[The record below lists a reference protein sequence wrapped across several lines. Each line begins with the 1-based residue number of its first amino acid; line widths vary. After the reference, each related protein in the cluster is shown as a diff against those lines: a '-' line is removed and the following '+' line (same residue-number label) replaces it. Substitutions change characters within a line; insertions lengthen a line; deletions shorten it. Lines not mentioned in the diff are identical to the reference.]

1 MFFINLF
8 FSKSLSSFK
17 KVYMITGTITGKKI
31 NQIRGGI
38 EMDGHKSDLGF
49 QLFKHENRKS
59 ALFHQQVFCSELV
72 V

>member
-1 MFFINLF
+1 
-8 FSKSLSSFK
+8 
-17 KVYMITGTITGKKI
+17 MITGTITGKKI

-59 ALFHQQVFCSELV
+59 ALFHQQVFCWELV